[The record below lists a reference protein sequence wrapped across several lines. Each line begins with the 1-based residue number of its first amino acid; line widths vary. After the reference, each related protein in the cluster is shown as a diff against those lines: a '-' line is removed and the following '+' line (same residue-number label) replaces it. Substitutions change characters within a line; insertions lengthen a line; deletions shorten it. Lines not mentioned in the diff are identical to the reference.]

1 MSGRLPMKKCFITM
15 FLRTF
20 LSMLLSLVVTFA
32 AAEEIVVDPNEPQIT
47 IRQGKEKTFYE
58 YRVNGILKEIKVVPK
73 IGPEY
78 YLVPGDGDGW
88 IREDRSQVLVPSWVI
103 FRW

>member
-1 MSGRLPMKKCFITM
+1 MKMRFITL
-15 FLRTF
+15 FLCLVTTF
-20 LSMLLSLVVTFA
+20 VM
-32 AAEEIVVDPNEPQIT
+32 AEEVEVDPNEPQVT

-73 IGPEY
+73 AGPEY

-88 IREDRSQVLVPSWVI
+88 IREDRSQLLVPSWVI